1 MPKVFSCL
9 AYRLLHPPQMG
20 GAGRSTTP
28 SKGGLTPTGLPAFRP
43 FVAWWD
49 VGIPIAERSPPFG
62 PTPIGG
68 VRTVALRLLN
78 HHWFNSHRL
87 NRRRGDVV
95 ATAAKSKIFH
105 SSFSF
110 SFLTVYQQKFSCQPP
125 RMGHP
130 TKNQDRTLPIPA
142 FRQAVRRN
150 HPAVRDCRP
159 IPQG

>member
-1 MPKVFSCL
+1 MPKVFFYLAQCL
-9 AYRLLHPPQMG
+9 LYPSNG
-20 GAGRSTTP
+20 GAGRATTP

-49 VGIPIAERSPPFG
+49 VGIPIAERPPPFG

-68 VRTVALRLLN
+68 VRAVALRLLN

-105 SSFSF
+105 SL
-110 SFLTVYQQKFSCQPP
+110 FLLLFPNSLPKKVFLST
-125 RMGHP
+125 P
-130 TKNQDRTLPIPA
+130 TLGD
-142 FRQAVRRN
+142 
-150 HPAVRDCRP
+150 
-159 IPQG
+159 